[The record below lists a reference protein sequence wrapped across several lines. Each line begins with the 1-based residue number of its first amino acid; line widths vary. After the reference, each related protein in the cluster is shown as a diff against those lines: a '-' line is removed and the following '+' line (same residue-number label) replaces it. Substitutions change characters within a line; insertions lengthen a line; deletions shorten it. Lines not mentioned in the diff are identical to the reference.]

1 MSGDELDRTKNIRA
15 GHRAAVTRTEREILA
30 TISADDASKEKITRL
45 KVLQKTLEEKLV
57 VLKSL
62 DEKLL
67 GLVDAAEIENDIAT
81 ASEIEIKVQENI
93 AKCQQFLDD
102 QIELGSLFS
111 SRRSSIRSQGHES
124 RRSQIN
130 HGLQNQGTTSQDLG
144 ANTPP
149 VSEHGGSH
157 NSQRNSWSKV
167 KLPKLELPK
176 FNGEITKFFSFW
188 DSFESMIGT
197 NEDLSSIDKFNYL
210 QRSLRGEAQTA
221 LEGLPIRDR
230 TYDAAVE
237 MLKERFG
244 NTQKIISMHMDKLVK
259 LKSCESENIV
269 ALRSIYDQINIQ
281 VRGLEA
287 LGINH
292 EKYGCLLVPIVMAIL
307 PNQISLQIARN
318 TTTDVW
324 TLDGLM
330 NIFKR
335 EVEARELNAQ
345 VSVSDKEKT
354 KTSYQST
361 KRIVGTS
368 STLHSKDEGPSRLPT
383 CAFCDKRHYSAEC
396 RNVPNINDR
405 REKLQK
411 TGRCFVCLNTGHM
424 AKDCSGNR
432 KCRNCKRRHHHSICQ
447 GENGESGPKQ
457 EKPEETV
464 TATSHSNRTGSILLQ
479 TARTFAFRDNQ
490 DEKVPIR
497 ILFDSGSQRS
507 YITDELRDKLGL
519 KVEGKEILNLNTFG
533 SNKYRKQSCTRVK
546 VKVETSDRQFIE
558 ITALSHPVICSP
570 IKSPVNV
577 NSYAHLLGLE
587 LADNLEDVEN
597 DHENIDILIGA
608 NFYHEFVL
616 GETIR
621 GSSGPVAVSS
631 KLGWLVSGPSGSVI
645 DGSVDTYVVSNIV
658 VESINDSTDI
668 SSESDELT
676 ASFKQVFEVESQ
688 ESPEDIDSEKSKFI
702 ETCNIRKAG
711 DRYETGLP
719 WKPDL
724 DEPLSDNRTLCL
736 NRLKSLHYRLKKD
749 PELFNSYN
757 GIFQEQLK
765 AGIIE
770 RVPKEKENK
779 GNVHFMPH
787 HGVVRKDRQTSK
799 LRIVFDGSARSA
811 PHSLSLNDHLEIGP
825 NFVPQLFDLLI
836 DFRSH
841 SIALTADI
849 EKAFLQIS
857 IQETDRDYLRFYWF
871 DDIKADNPTVTQF
884 RYCRLPFGL
893 TSSAAVLGATLH
905 AHVNQYQ
912 DKYPEAMKV
921 LNRFYVDDLTGGC
934 HDVQGGLDIYRA
946 AKDITNSAGF
956 NLRKW
961 KSNSKELVQHIEQL
975 ESNVESNVAMDSLSA
990 HTNVTGD
997 SISGENNVS
1006 REFLTGEDN
1015 QSYAKATT
1023 GSPAQDDKTKVLGI
1037 HWNIETDEIFFDTI
1051 ETVEYAKT
1059 LPVTKRSLLKYTAK
1073 IFDPLGV
1080 LCPFVIKLK
1089 ALFQEMCVEKV
1100 DWDEELQGDFRLKY
1114 FNSISELQELQ
1125 RISLPRC
1132 YFKEK
1137 KIVSVQLHGFSDAS
1151 ERAFASVIYIRVE
1164 YEDGEIDVKFVSSK
1178 ARVSPIKPQ
1187 SIPRLEL
1194 MGALLVAKHMES
1206 VKNALNIE
1214 GYEGDVVTNFWV
1226 DSSTVLCWVRNSKPW
1241 KQFVRHRVQQIL
1253 SISSR
1258 DQWRFCPGTLN
1269 PADIPSR
1276 GIRGSA
1282 LSHNGV
1288 WWQGPNFLSFPP
1300 SEWPGEIFTGDGKY
1314 DEAFKE
1320 IVQNPPTLTFA
1331 LSAKEK
1337 GDGKLSDIL
1346 DINRFSSRGK
1356 LLRVLGYMFRFIDNI
1371 RSKKQRKDISLAA
1384 SELDTAENF
1393 VIGKIQSEHFGKE
1406 LAFLADTRTQS
1417 DRKPPLLVSQFNLL
1431 VDEHGILRARSR
1443 IKNANVES
1451 GCKEPIL
1458 LPSRHYYSDLV
1469 IQEFHMKVFHNG
1481 VRDTLNAIRQR
1492 YWVLRG
1498 RESVKKLVRRCVICR
1513 KLEGIFF
1520 KPVSGHDLPDSRV
1533 DDGPPFI
1540 NTGVDF
1546 AGPLFISD
1554 RNNANKKVYICLFTC
1569 ASTRAVHLELVDK
1582 LDVTSFLRALR
1593 RFTARRGLP
1602 RTFLS
1607 DNAKTFKSAAKEVKK
1622 IILSAEVQSY
1632 LADRSVSWRF
1642 IVQKAA
1648 WNGGIWERLVRS
1660 VKRCLRKVIGRA
1672 ALNYE
1677 ELVTL
1682 LVEIES
1688 IINSRPI
1695 TYVYDD
1701 TEGVS
1706 YPLTPAELLYGRST
1720 TRTSNGRHFEIIST
1734 NETLTKRANYHRKLL
1749 QNFTKRWKN
1758 EYLLAIREALSSTI
1772 TSEKPNI
1779 EVGDVVVLKDDQ
1791 TKRQFWKLARIEELI
1806 IGRDGN
1812 IRAAKVR
1819 VPNDKG
1825 TSLLIRHLKHLVPLE
1840 VPSRNRV
1847 ANPIEVQ
1854 PETEEP
1860 LKVQE
1865 TVVDNSKGN
1874 VRPRRNAAV
1883 IGELRRKDN
1892 L

>member
-1 MSGDELDRTKNIRA
+1 MDR
-15 GHRAAVTRTEREILA
+15 
-30 TISADDASKEKITRL
+30 
-45 KVLQKTLEEKLV
+45 
-57 VLKSL
+57 
-62 DEKLL
+62 
-67 GLVDAAEIENDIAT
+67 
-81 ASEIEIKVQENI
+81 
-93 AKCQQFLDD
+93 
-102 QIELGSLFS
+102 
-111 SRRSSIRSQGHES
+111 
-124 RRSQIN
+124 
-130 HGLQNQGTTSQDLG
+130 
-144 ANTPP
+144 
-149 VSEHGGSH
+149 
-157 NSQRNSWSKV
+157 
-167 KLPKLELPK
+167 
-176 FNGEITKFFSFW
+176 
-188 DSFESMIGT
+188 
-197 NEDLSSIDKFNYL
+197 
-210 QRSLRGEAQTA
+210 
-221 LEGLPIRDR
+221 
-230 TYDAAVE
+230 
-237 MLKERFG
+237 
-244 NTQKIISMHMDKLVK
+244 LVK

-292 EKYGCLLVPIVMAIL
+292 EKYGCLLVPMVMAIL

-345 VSVSDKEKT
+345 VSVSDKEKM
-354 KTSYQST
+354 KTSYPSS
-361 KRIVGTS
+361 KKMVGTS
-368 STLHSKDEGPSRLPT
+368 STLHSKDEGPSRLPI

-396 RNVPNINDR
+396 RNVSSISDR

-411 TGRCFVCLNTGHM
+411 AGRCFVCLNTGHM
-424 AKDCSGNR
+424 AKDCSGDR

-447 GENGESGPKQ
+447 GDNGENEKKQ
-457 EKPEETV
+457 EKPEQTV
-464 TATSHSNRTGSILLQ
+464 TATSQSKRTGSILLQ

-490 DEKVPIR
+490 DKKVPVR

-507 YITDELRDKLGL
+507 YVTDELRDKLGL

-533 SNKYRKQSCTRVK
+533 SNKYRKQSCNRVK
-546 VKVETSDRQFIE
+546 VKIETSDSQFIE

-570 IKSPVNV
+570 IKSPVNI
-577 NSYAHLLGLE
+577 NSYVHLLGLE
-587 LADNLEDVEN
+587 LADNSENVEH
-597 DHENIDILIGA
+597 DHDNVDILIGA
-608 NFYHEFVL
+608 NFFHEFVL

-631 KLGWLVSGPSGSVI
+631 KLGWLVSGPSGSII
-645 DGSVDTYVVSNIV
+645 DGSVDTYVVSNVV
-658 VESINDSTDI
+658 VESINDSTEV
-668 SSESDELT
+668 SSENDELT
-676 ASFKQVFEVESQ
+676 ASFKQVFEVDSL
-688 ESPEDIDSEKSKFI
+688 ESPEDIESEKSKFI
-702 ETCNIRKAG
+702 ETCNVRKVG

-724 DEPLSDNRTLCL
+724 EEPLSDNRTLCL
-736 NRLKSLHYRLKKD
+736 NRLKSLHCRLKKD
-749 PELFNSYN
+749 PELFDSYN

-770 RVPKEKENK
+770 RVPKETENK

-787 HGVVRKDRQTSK
+787 HGVVRRDRQTSK

-825 NFVPQLFDLLI
+825 NFVPQLFDLMI

-841 SIALTADI
+841 NIALTADI

-857 IQETDRDYLRFYWF
+857 IQETDCDYLRFYWF
-871 DDIKADNPTVTQF
+871 DDITVDNPTIVQF
-884 RYCRLPFGL
+884 RYRRLPFGL
-893 TSSAAVLGATLH
+893 TSSPAVLGATLH
-905 AHVNQYQ
+905 AHINKYQ
-912 DKYPEAMKV
+912 DKYPDVIKV

-934 HDVQGGLDIYRA
+934 QDIQSGLNIYRA
-946 AKDITNSAGF
+946 AKEITNSAGF

-961 KSNSKELVQHIEQL
+961 NSNSKELVKHIEQQ
-975 ESNVESNVAMDSLSA
+975 ESKVESNVTMDSLSA
-990 HTNVTGD
+990 HANVNGD
-997 SISGENNVS
+997 SLSGENNVVRDS
-1006 REFLTGEDN
+1006 LPGEDN

-1023 GSPAQDDKTKVLGI
+1023 GSPTQDDKTKVLGV
-1037 HWNIETDEIFFDTI
+1037 HWNTDTDEILFDVI
-1051 ETVEYAKT
+1051 EIVEYAKT
-1059 LPVTKRSLLKYTAK
+1059 LPVTKRSLLKFTAK
-1073 IFDPLGV
+1073 IFDPLGA
-1080 LCPFVIKLK
+1080 LSPFVIKLK
-1089 ALFQEMCVEKV
+1089 SLFQQMCIEKV
-1100 DWDEELQGDFRLKY
+1100 DWDEELQGEFRLKY
-1114 FNSISELQELQ
+1114 FNMISELQDLQ

-1132 YFKEK
+1132 YFKNK
-1137 KIVSVQLHGFSDAS
+1137 KIVGVQLHGFSDAS
-1151 ERAFASVIYIRVE
+1151 ESAFASVIYIRVE

-1178 ARVSPIKPQ
+1178 ARVSPIKSH

-1194 MGALLVAKHMES
+1194 MGALLVAKHMET
-1206 VKNALNIE
+1206 VKNALSIE
-1214 GYEGDVVTNFWV
+1214 GYEGNIETCFWV

-1241 KQFVRHRVQQIL
+1241 KQFVRHLIQQIL

-1276 GIRGSA
+1276 GIRGST
-1282 LSHNGV
+1282 LSQHGV
-1288 WWQGPNFLSFPP
+1288 WWEGPNFLSLPP
-1300 SEWPGEIFTGDGKY
+1300 SEWPDEIFTGDGKY

-1320 IVQNPPTLTFA
+1320 IVVNPPTLTFA
-1331 LSAKEK
+1331 LSAKEEK
-1337 GDGKLSDIL
+1337 GGKLSDIL
-1346 DINRFSSRGK
+1346 DINRFNSKGK
-1356 LLRVLGYMFRFIDNI
+1356 LLRVLGWMFRFIENVK
-1371 RSKKQRKDISLAA
+1371 SKKKRTDIGLTA

-1393 VIGKIQSEHFGKE
+1393 VIGKIQSEQFGKE
-1406 LAFLADTRTQS
+1406 LLFLDGARTPS
-1417 DRKPPLLVSQFNLL
+1417 SRKPPLLVSQFNLF

-1451 GCKEPIL
+1451 GCIEPIL

-1469 IQEFHMKVFHNG
+1469 IQEYHTKVFHNG

-1520 KPVSGHDLPDSRV
+1520 KPASGHDLPHSRV

-1540 NTGVDF
+1540 NTGIDF

-1554 RNNANKKVYICLFTC
+1554 RSNANKKVYICLFTC

-1682 LVEIES
+1682 LVEIEGV
-1688 IINSRPI
+1688 INARPI

-1720 TRTSNGRHFEIIST
+1720 TRTSNGKHFEIVST

-1758 EYLLAIREALSSTI
+1758 EYLLGIREALSSTI

-1806 IGRDGN
+1806 VGRDGN

-1819 VPNDKG
+1819 VPNEKG
-1825 TSLLIRHLKHLVPLE
+1825 TSLLTRHLKHLVPLE
-1840 VPSRNRV
+1840 VQSRNRV
-1847 ANPIEVQ
+1847 ANPINEQ
-1854 PETEEP
+1854 QGTAEP
-1860 LKVQE
+1860 VKVQE
-1865 TVVDNSKGN
+1865 TVVDNSSCSG
-1874 VRPRRNAAV
+1874 RPRRNAAV

-1892 L
+1892 